1 MYHTSLSDCLDADG
15 VSNRSAGYSN
25 GVMLLAKVVLGKV
38 YNVGAFAQVR
48 ACPAGYDSVSDSVT
62 VVVTLT
68 DRDGVFRSF
77 LTEIT
82 AV

>member
-1 MYHTSLSDCLDADG
+1 LDVDS

-25 GVMLLAKVVLGKV
+25 GVMLLAKVVLGNV

-48 ACPAGYDSVSDSVT
+48 APPAGYDSVSDAVT

-68 DRDGVFRSF
+68 DRDGVSRWF
-77 LTEIT
+77 LTETT